1 MIEKSDKSVPTEIL
15 FVHITTNL
23 ALHMQ
28 STVNHQPTM
37 SAAEREYGIIS
48 KELKKNFS
56 FIYTVL
62 ESIVMYDK
70 EWEKQITVSAAL
82 LAVEA
87 FVISQQAGF
96 SPEKSK
102 DIEFILEWT
111 ALQYKNGTYRANK
124 PGYKWRTALIFLLLD
139 EISNEEKPQKQ
150 KRKAKS

>member
-28 STVNHQPTM
+28 STIGNHQTM
-37 SAAEREYGIIS
+37 SAAEREYGIIA
-48 KELKKNFS
+48 KELKKSFS

-62 ESIVMYDK
+62 ESIVRYDK
-70 EWEKQITVSAAL
+70 EWEKQITVSAAM

-87 FVISQQAGF
+87 FVISQQTGI
-96 SPEKSK
+96 SQEKAK

-139 EISNEEKPQKQ
+139 EVNNDQKPQKQ